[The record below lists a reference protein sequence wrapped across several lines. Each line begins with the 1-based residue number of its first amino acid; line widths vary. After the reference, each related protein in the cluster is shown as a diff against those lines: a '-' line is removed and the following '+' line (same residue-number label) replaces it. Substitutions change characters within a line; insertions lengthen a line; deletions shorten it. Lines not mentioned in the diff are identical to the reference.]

1 MVLALML
8 KNVTKITHAEIRLFE
23 NTLYRSKSE
32 KTKYEVVSMAI
43 QSLQLGNQ
51 TVDGAVVP
59 TNNNPEF
66 VDRSDML
73 FSYMNMI
80 AFNNKVDLKL
90 P

>member
-1 MVLALML
+1 M
-8 KNVTKITHAEIRLFE
+8 N
-23 NTLYRSKSE
+23 
-32 KTKYEVVSMAI
+32 YEVVSMAV
-43 QSLQLGNQ
+43 QELKLNDQ

-59 TNNNPEF
+59 TSNNPEF
-66 VDRSDML
+66 VDRSDVL

>member
-1 MVLALML
+1 
-8 KNVTKITHAEIRLFE
+8 
-23 NTLYRSKSE
+23 
-32 KTKYEVVSMAI
+32 MAI
-43 QSLQLGNQ
+43 QELQLGNV

-59 TNNNPEF
+59 TQNNPEF
-66 VDRSDML
+66 VDRSDVL